1 MYKSTEL
8 SLDDGRSVPS
18 SLVVGGGRL
27 SFVAQIRSVIKYI
40 IFFCYNVDV
49 EEDEKRTKNY
59 IMTSTNFGKAVK
71 VNM

>member
-1 MYKSTEL
+1 M
-8 SLDDGRSVPS
+8 
-18 SLVVGGGRL
+18 GGGRL
-27 SFVAQIRSVIKYI
+27 SFVARIRSVIKFI
-40 IFFCYNVDV
+40 ILFCYNVDV